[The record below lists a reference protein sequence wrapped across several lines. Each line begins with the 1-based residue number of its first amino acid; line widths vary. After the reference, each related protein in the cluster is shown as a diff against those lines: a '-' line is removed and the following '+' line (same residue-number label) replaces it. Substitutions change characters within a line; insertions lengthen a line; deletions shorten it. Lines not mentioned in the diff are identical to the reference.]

1 MWKLINF
8 RIKYSRRYR
17 KSPKE
22 GTQASPESRELAVA
36 GNSQPSSQ
44 NRYYIRA
51 WEAFNSTRRAK
62 SVSKTDQ
69 IVGGS
74 DPTRKL
80 NIVPTI
86 QPSNLRSFLRKDTK
100 SISHQHIVSGHGSD
114 SSASSR
120 AGYRPRLGS
129 SEEVRDE
136 SEMVVTSYTKPDK
149 QRHHHHHHHKHK
161 HNRPK
166 EEKFSRH

>member
-1 MWKLINF
+1 MNF
-8 RIKYSRRYR
+8 RIKYSRCYR
-17 KSPKE
+17 KSPNE
-22 GTQASPESRELAVA
+22 GSPGSPESREMAEA

-51 WEAFNSTRRAK
+51 WEAFNSK
-62 SVSKTDQ
+62 GVFKTDK

-74 DPTRKL
+74 GSSRKV
-80 NIVPTI
+80 NQGPTI

-120 AGYRPRLGS
+120 AGYRQRLGS